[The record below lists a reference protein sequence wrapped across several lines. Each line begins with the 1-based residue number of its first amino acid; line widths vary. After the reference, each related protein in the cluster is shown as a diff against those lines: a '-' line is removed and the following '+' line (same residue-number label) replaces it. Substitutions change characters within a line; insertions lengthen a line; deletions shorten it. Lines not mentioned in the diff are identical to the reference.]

1 MNVVHLHP
9 LSKGGRLERLKR
21 GGKEA
26 KKDEKKVLKKFCE
39 KLKSI
44 YLCCPAGKSIER
56 LTEKAERVET
66 KGFCLKKMP
75 IHRN

>member
-26 KKDEKKVLKKFCE
+26 KKDEKKVLKKFC
-39 KLKSI
+39 KKVKVI
-44 YLCCPAGKSIER
+44 YLCCPAGKLHER
-56 LTEKAERVET
+56 VAEKWERVET
-66 KGFCLKKMP
+66 KGF
-75 IHRN
+75 